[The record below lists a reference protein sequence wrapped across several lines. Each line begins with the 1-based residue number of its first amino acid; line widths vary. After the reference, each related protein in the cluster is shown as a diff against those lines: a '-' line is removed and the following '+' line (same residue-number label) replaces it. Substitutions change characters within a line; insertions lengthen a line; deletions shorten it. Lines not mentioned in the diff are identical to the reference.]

1 MSKYALGLCLLALSS
16 VGFGATLVST
26 QSIFSDPN
34 QVFEQS
40 FLYNPAV
47 QGGTIIIQTYGYG
60 GSANGSI
67 VANTGQNLAGNIVST
82 GGFDPIIGLFAGA
95 AGGGGARV
103 DFNDDGVCGPNR
115 GESDLGLCFDSTI
128 VISGL
133 AVGTYTVSLSVFP
146 NFPPTTEFGPY
157 PGGPATF
164 GMGRSSAFAFDAAA
178 VPEPLSFGLV
188 GGGFLGL
195 GLLRLR
201 LKK

>member
-1 MSKYALGLCLLALSS
+1 MSKYALGLCLLALAS
-16 VGFGATLVST
+16 VGFGATLVSA
-26 QSIFSDPN
+26 QGIFLDPN

-40 FLYNPAV
+40 FSYNPAV

-67 VANTGQNLAGNIVST
+67 VANTGRNLAGNIVSA

-95 AGGGGARV
+95 AGGGGARI
-103 DFNDDGVCGPNR
+103 DFNDDGVCGLNR
-115 GESDLGLCFDSTI
+115 GETDAGICFDSTI

-133 AVGTYTVSLSVFP
+133 PVGTYTVSLSVFP
-146 NFPPTTEFGPY
+146 NFPPTIEPGPY

-164 GMGRSSAFAFDAAA
+164 GTGRSSAFAIDAAA
-178 VPEPLSFGLV
+178 VPEPLTFGLM
-188 GGGFLGL
+188 GASLLGL
-195 GLLRLR
+195 GLLRRR